1 MKRFVKI
8 LCSGMITTS
17 MLLSSVSVFAN
28 TTERVVKISTGNQIA
43 IVNGENVTL
52 SVAPYVQQP
61 SNSMMIPL
69 RFVST
74 ALGIPEENIQ
84 YNANTKEVTIK
95 YNSKEIKFIVG
106 TSKMYINGE
115 DFDMVIV
122 KKETGKNIPIY
133 TEIKNGSTFIPLR
146 ALDAVLGVKIEWE
159 GSTKTAI
166 MTNIIN
172 IIDENVENN
181 NEPTINEIETNT
193 NQNIEENN
201 NTTESNEPKELTEEE
216 KRAME
221 EEVVKL
227 VNEERE
233 KHGLQPL
240 QISEKLMQTARE
252 KSDDMAINN
261 YSSHTDPNGYNMAKD
276 MNVAENIAGVSS
288 TPKGVFNEWLS
299 SNTGH
304 KENILD
310 PNSKYIGVGVAYNI
324 DSKYMYYWTQQFS
337 SDDKWANE
345 N

>member
-146 ALDAVLGVKIEWE
+146 ALDAGLGVKIEWE

-261 YSSHTDPNGYNMAKD
+261 YSSHTDPNGYNMARD
-276 MNVAENIAGVSS
+276 MNVAENLTGVAS
-288 TPKGVFNEWLS
+288 TSASAVDNWMTSTK
-299 SNTGH
+299 GH
-304 KENILD
+304 KENILN
-310 PNSKYIGVGVAYNI
+310 PNLKYTGVGVAFDIN
-324 DSKYMYYWTQQFS
+324 SEFTYYWTQQFS